1 MQRVFTVTHS
11 SCCCYKLIILSK

>member
-11 SCCCYKLIILSK
+11 SCCYKLIILSK